1 MSKRHK
7 SQPKGAPSSQIWDN
21 FNIKIVAVMTYRPL
35 NQRDIY
41 KFILIK
47 EKGKLFLIKKPSNKC
62 RRNEG
67 FRRSPFGNQQT
78 ENYLRIDIYTASKYL
93 RNKLLINYK
102 EKKATMQEK
111 PDITVTK

>member
-1 MSKRHK
+1 MSRRHRSK
-7 SQPKGAPSSQIWDN
+7 PVAAPTRPIWDN
-21 FNIKIVAVMTYRPL
+21 VNIKIVAVMTYRPL
-35 NQRDIY
+35 NKREIY

-67 FRRSPFGNQQT
+67 VRRSPFGNQQS

-93 RNKLLINYK
+93 PDKLLINYK
-102 EKKATMQEK
+102 EKKSNHAGEASQT
-111 PDITVTK
+111 